1 MDAKMIELL
10 NRALVEEHMA
20 IAQYLHHYN
29 NVRGTWPDIIDH
41 FKEHMDDE
49 VNHAN
54 MLCARIYCLGGKP
67 ALEIE
72 GWGEWTD
79 DVDKALEQDA
89 VAEREAINTYAEVLA
104 HAEEIGDV
112 ATTMMVEG
120 IIDEERH
127 HLDEF
132 AKFLKAQVE

>member
-1 MDAKMIELL
+1 MDEKMIQLL
-10 NRALVEEHMA
+10 NKALEDEYHAM
-20 IAQYLHHYN
+20 AQYLHHYN

-49 VNHAN
+49 INHAN

-67 ALEIE
+67 ALDIA
-72 GWGEWTD
+72 GWAEFTD

-89 VAEREAINTYAEVLA
+89 VAEREAINLYHEVLK
-104 HAEEIGDV
+104 HAESIDDI
-112 ATTMMVEG
+112 ATVMMIET